1 MSIINAVLILSI
13 GWGLENR
20 AREARNEPLVFGR
33 AVNGSRPEN
42 LAGRVGSGRVGSGR
56 VGSGR
61 VGSGRVGSGWV

>member
-20 AREARNEPLVFGR
+20 AREAKNEPLVFCR

-42 LAGRVGSGRVGSGR
+42 LAGRVGSGQVGVRNLTGPVGSGG
-56 VGSGR
+56 VSKSHG
-61 VGSGRVGSGWV
+61 